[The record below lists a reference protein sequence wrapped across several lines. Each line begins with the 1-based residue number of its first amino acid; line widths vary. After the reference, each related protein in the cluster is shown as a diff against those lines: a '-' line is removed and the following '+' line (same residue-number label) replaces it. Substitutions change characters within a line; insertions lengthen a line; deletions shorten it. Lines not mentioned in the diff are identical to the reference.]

1 MVISHN
7 LSAHNANRMYG
18 IMAENNAKLAEK
30 LSSGYRIN
38 RGADDAAG
46 LSISEKMRRQIRGLN
61 QAVMNAQDGISMV
74 QSAEGALQQMHEI
87 VQRGNELAIKAA
99 NGTMSD
105 EDRELLDK
113 EFQQIKNAL
122 DDASHNTVFNEMKLF
137 PSDGEK
143 PSGTSSTNHIIKFQV
158 GAETGVTIDTKLY
171 NMDAKSLGLEDT
183 NVKTEDDA
191 DQAIDDL
198 KQALEDIS
206 KVRGYYGS
214 IQNRLEHTVNNLN
227 NVIENTTAAESLI
240 RDSDMAKTMVQYAN
254 SNILLQAGQAVL
266 AQANQSKAFVL
277 DLLRG
282 PMNTKMSNI

>member
-7 LSAHNANRMYG
+7 LSAMNANRMYG

-74 QSAEGALQQMHEI
+74 QSAEGALMQMHSI
-87 VQRGNELAIKAA
+87 VHRGNELAIRAA
-99 NGTMSD
+99 TGTMSD
-105 EDRELLDK
+105 EDRELLD
-113 EFQQIKNAL
+113 EELQQIKNAL
-122 DDASHNTVFNEMKLF
+122 NDASHNTVFNEMKLF
-137 PSDGEK
+137 PEDGET
-143 PSGTSSTNHIIKFQV
+143 PNGSVQTSHIIKFQV
-158 GAETGVTIDTKLY
+158 GAETGVNIQTKLY
-171 NMDAKSLGLEDT
+171 NMDAEALGLKDT
-183 NVKTEDDA
+183 NIKTIDDA
-191 DQAIDDL
+191 EQAIDDF
-198 KQALEDIS
+198 KSAMKDIS
-206 KVRGYYGS
+206 NVRGYYGS

-240 RDSDMAKTMVQYAN
+240 RDTDMAKIMVQYSN

-266 AQANQSKAFVL
+266 AQANQSKAYVL
-277 DLLRG
+277 DLLRT
-282 PMNTKMSNI
+282 PQLKS